1 MALEF
6 MDLILHMDQYI
17 NSVVHDYGIWVY
29 LIIFLIVFLET
40 GLVFTPFLPG
50 DSLIFVLGAL
60 AVSGELSILTLFIVL
75 SAAAILGDTVNYWI
89 GYHIGPRIFRKDR
102 RFLKKEHLKKTE
114 NFYEKY
120 GAKTIII
127 ARFVPIIR
135 TFAPFVAGVGKM
147 RYRRFLAYNVAGGI
161 GWVVIF
167 LAFGYYLGNIP
178 VIKQN
183 LSIVLVGIIV
193 VSLLFAAFEFIR
205 QHYKN
210 SNTK

>member
-1 MALEF
+1 MTLEF
-6 MDLILHMDQYI
+6 MDLILHVDQYI

-60 AVSGELSILTLFIVL
+60 AVSGELSILALFIVL
-75 SAAAILGDTVNYWI
+75 AVAAILGDTVNYWI

-102 RFLKKEHLKKTE
+102 RFLKKAHLKKTE

-135 TFAPFVAGVGKM
+135 TFAPFVAGIGRM

-161 GWVVIF
+161 AWVASF
-167 LAFGYYLGNIP
+167 LMLGYYFGNIP

-183 LSIVLVGIIV
+183 LSLVLIGIIV